1 MIAAQ
6 APSPGEERHMATQ
19 DATQLRSNSIGLIDV
34 VFQSVTYMAPAAA
47 TAFSIG
53 IGVGLAGTA
62 LPLSALVALVA
73 CTFCA
78 IAIGQL
84 GKFIPSAGGL
94 YVFAARGLGPIV
106 GFFVGWLYVGFSL
119 FLPPF
124 LFILNGWFIDTTMK
138 SQGWWSGSPGWWF
151 WGGLTA
157 LAVFCLTYFDIRLS
171 AKAGIIL
178 GLIEIIAFMA
188 LSLTMV
194 GEGGNST
201 APFHPGN
208 AAGGNRGIFQA
219 SVFVITAFIGFEA
232 ASALGEESRNPRRN
246 VPRGIVY
253 SCIAIGLF
261 YLFNT
266 YAWNVGADMN
276 IVAYHTKTGGNDWVE
291 LAKQYWSNGWVL
303 IFFALINSNTA
314 SATAAT
320 NNCSR
325 VLFSMGRSGSL
336 PAIMGRVHRTHRTPH
351 VAVIFSVVGSCIVS
365 VLASWKFDAS
375 LAFGVVGTAFTIL
388 AIIVYM
394 ISCAACIGFF
404 NGEAREHRNVLLH
417 VVVPIL
423 GIAVFAAPLYA
434 QYFSLDKLFDY
445 VLAYPFNWG
454 GIGALL
460 WVLVGFGI
468 TAVMAMTRR
477 DALEASTRGFAGEA
491 VEDRA

>member
-1 MIAAQ
+1 
-6 APSPGEERHMATQ
+6 MATQ
-19 DATQLRSNSIGLIDV
+19 EAPQLRHNSIGLIDV
-34 VFQSVTYMAPAAA
+34 VFQSITYMAPAAA

-78 IAIGQL
+78 ISIGQL

-94 YVFAARGLGPIV
+94 YVFAARGLGPV
-106 GFFVGWLYVGFSL
+106 AGFFVGWLYVGFSI

-138 SQGWWSGSPGWWF
+138 SQGWWTGSPGWWF

-157 LAVFCLTYFDIRLS
+157 FVVFCLTYFDIRLS

-178 GLIEIIAFMA
+178 GLIEIIAFIA
-188 LSLTMV
+188 LSLTII

-208 AAGGNRGIFQA
+208 AEGGTRGIFQA

-232 ASALGEESRNPRRN
+232 ATALGEESRDPRRN
-246 VPRGIVY
+246 VPRGVLY
-253 SCIAIGLF
+253 SCIGIGLF

-276 IVAYHTKTGGNDWVE
+276 IVAFNEKTGGNDWVV
-291 LAKQYWSNGWVL
+291 LAKNFWHNGWVL
-303 IFFALINSNTA
+303 VFFALINSNIA

-336 PAIMGRVHRTHRTPH
+336 PAIMGRVHKTHRTPH
-351 VAVIFSVVGSCIVS
+351 VAVIFTVVGSSIVS
-365 VLASWKFDAS
+365 MLAAWKFDAS
-375 LAFGVVGTAFTIL
+375 RAYGVVGTGFTVL
-388 AIIVYM
+388 AILVYM

-404 NGEAREHRNVLLH
+404 RGEGREHRNPLLH
-417 VVVPIL
+417 IVVPLL
-423 GIAVFAAPLYA
+423 GIAVFSAPLYA

-445 VLAYPFNWG
+445 VLTYPFNWG
-454 GIGALL
+454 GIGAIV
-460 WVLVGFGI
+460 WVGAGFVV
-468 TAVMAMTRR
+468 TAVMASTRR
-477 DALEASTRGFAGEA
+477 TSLEAATRGFAGEVA
-491 VEDRA
+491 EEIA

>member
-1 MIAAQ
+1 
-6 APSPGEERHMATQ
+6 MATQ

-78 IAIGQL
+78 ISIGQL
-84 GKFIPSAGGL
+84 GKFIPTAGGL
-94 YVFAARGLGPIV
+94 YTFAARGLSPIA
-106 GFFVGWLYVGFSL
+106 GFFVGWLYVGFSI

-124 LFILNGWFIDTTMK
+124 LIILNGWFIDATVK
-138 SQGWWSGSPGWWF
+138 SQGWWTGSPGWWL

-157 LAVFCLTYFDIRLS
+157 LAIFCLTYFDIRLS

-178 GLIEIIAFMA
+178 GAIEIVVFMA
-188 LSLTMV
+188 LSLWMI
-194 GEGGNST
+194 GDGGNST
-201 APFHPGN
+201 APFHPGE
-208 AAGGNRGIFQA
+208 AAGGTRGIFQA

-232 ASALGEESRNPRRN
+232 ATALGEESRDPRRN
-246 VPRGIVY
+246 VPRGVVY

-261 YLFNT
+261 YLVNT
-266 YAWNVGADMN
+266 YAWNVGAGMD
-276 IVAYHTKTGGNDWVE
+276 IVGYHTKTGGNDWVE
-291 LAKQYWSNGWVL
+291 LAKHFWSNGWVL
-303 IFFALINSNTA
+303 IFLALINSNIA

-325 VLFSMGRSGSL
+325 VLFSMGRAGSL

-351 VAVIFSVVGSCIVS
+351 VAVIFTVGASSIVS
-365 VLASWKFDAS
+365 VLASWKFGAGV
-375 LAFGVVGTAFTIL
+375 AFGVVGTAFTVL
-388 AIIVYM
+388 AIVVYM

-404 NGEAREHRNVLLH
+404 RGEAREHRNVLLH

-445 VLAYPFNWG
+445 VLVYPFNWG
-454 GIGALL
+454 GLGALA
-460 WVLVGFGI
+460 WMVVGVGV
-468 TAVMAMTRR
+468 TAIMAMTRR
-477 DALEASTRGFAGEA
+477 EALDAATKGFGGEA
-491 VEDRA
+491 AEGVL

>member
-1 MIAAQ
+1 
-6 APSPGEERHMATQ
+6 MATQ
-19 DATQLRSNSIGLIDV
+19 DTTQLRSNSIGLVDV

-53 IGVGLAGTA
+53 IGLGFVGTA
-62 LPLSALVALVA
+62 LPLSAIVGLIA
-73 CTFCA
+73 CMLCA
-78 IAIGQL
+78 VSIGQL
-84 GKFIPSAGGL
+84 GKFIPTAGGL
-94 YVFAARGLGPIV
+94 YTFAAHGLGPIT

-124 LFILNGWFIDTTMK
+124 LFILNGWFIDTTLK
-138 SQGWWSGSPGWWF
+138 TQGWWTGSPGWWL

-178 GLIEIIAFMA
+178 GLIEIVAFA
-188 LSLTMV
+188 GLSLYMISQ
-194 GEGGNST
+194 GGNST
-201 APFHPGN
+201 APFHPGES
-208 AAGGNRGIFQA
+208 AGGTRGIFQA

-232 ASALGEESRNPRRN
+232 ATALGEESRNPRRN
-246 VPRGIVY
+246 VPRGVVY

-261 YLFNT
+261 YVLNT

-276 IVAYHTKTGGNDWVE
+276 ILAYHEKTGGNDWVE
-291 LAKQYWSNGWVL
+291 LAKQYWNNGWVI

-336 PAIMGRVHRTHRTPH
+336 PSIMGRVHRTHRTPH
-351 VAVIFSVVGSCIVS
+351 VAVIFTVVGSSIVS
-365 VLASWKFDAS
+365 VLAAWKFGSA
-375 LAFGVVGTAFTIL
+375 LAWGVVGTAFTVL

-394 ISCAACIGFF
+394 ISCAACIGYFH
-404 NGEAREHRNVLLH
+404 GEGREHRNMLLH

-423 GIAVFAAPLYA
+423 GILVFAAPLYA

-445 VLAYPFNWG
+445 VLVYPFNWG
-454 GIGALL
+454 GLGALL
-460 WVLVGFGI
+460 WVVVGFGV
-468 TAVMAMTRR
+468 TAFMATRKR
-477 DALEASTRGFAGEA
+477 DALDAATKGFGGEA
-491 VEDRA
+491 AEGVIS

>member
-6 APSPGEERHMATQ
+6 VVARRGAGMATQ
-19 DATQLRSNSIGLIDV
+19 DSTQLRSNSIGLIDV
-34 VFQSVTYMAPAAA
+34 VFQSITYMAPAAA

-78 IAIGQL
+78 ISIGQL

-94 YVFAARGLGPIV
+94 YAFAAHGLGPV
-106 GFFVGWLYVGFSL
+106 AGFFVGWLYVGFSL

-124 LFILNGWFIDTTMK
+124 LFILNGWFVDATMK
-138 SQGWWSGSPGWWF
+138 SQGWWTGSPGWWF

-157 LAVFCLTYFDIRLS
+157 LAVFCLTYFDVRLS

-178 GLIEIIAFMA
+178 GLIEIVAFMA
-188 LSLTMV
+188 LSLWMV
-194 GEGGNST
+194 GDGGNST
-201 APFHPGN
+201 APFDPGN
-208 AAGGNRGIFQA
+208 AEGGTRGIFQA

-232 ASALGEESRNPRRN
+232 ATALGEESRDPRRN
-246 VPRGIVY
+246 VPRGVVY
-253 SCIAIGLF
+253 SCIAIGVF

-276 IVAYHTKTGGNDWVE
+276 IVAYHDKTGGNDWVE
-291 LAKQYWSNGWVL
+291 LAKNFWSDGWVV

-351 VAVIFSVVGSCIVS
+351 IAVIFTVVGSCIVS

-375 LAFGVVGTAFTIL
+375 VAFGVVGTGFTVL

-404 NGEAREHRNVLLH
+404 QGEAREHRNILLH

-445 VLAYPFNWG
+445 VLAYPYNWG
-454 GIGALL
+454 GLGALL
-460 WVLVGFGI
+460 WVVVGIGV
-468 TAVMAMTRR
+468 TAVMASTRR

-491 VEDRA
+491 VEDLA